1 MLKYPAILAS
11 VFLALWPSAGLA
23 APVWEQWQTVPG
35 VFDLGGPRADG
46 SLVVAGSTALYT
58 VTPAGDLR
66 PFARGLLGYRGDP
79 GPEAYLAV
87 SPGQHVS
94 RGGCAFTRDDV
105 YILRLHP
112 PIGVTRVDRSGV
124 EATSF
129 VNLGVPSLSGIA
141 FDSVGAFDHRL
152 LLTAPANGR
161 TAVIAVDCK
170 GASQVITATAPPVE
184 GGIDVAPETFGAFAG
199 ELIAPDELTGS
210 IWAVAPDGVA
220 RRVVSSG
227 LATGGDIG
235 VESIGFVPPGFTNRG
250 GFVYLADRGTA
261 NNPHPGTDSILRLSS
276 ADLVAAGVRDGDL
289 VAATEGGAAMIA
301 VHCDASCR
309 VTTVVPAPTSAH
321 GEGHVV
327 FSVTPQSPSSPTQ
340 RPGTSAQPA
349 RPAAPN
355 SGIGVA
361 WMLALVAVVLVGA
374 GAAVVVLAAD
384 RVRRR

>member
-11 VFLALWPSAGLA
+11 AFLALWPSAGLA
-23 APVWEQWQTVPG
+23 APVWQQWQTVPG

-58 VTPAGDLR
+58 VTSAGDLR
-66 PFARGLLGYRGDP
+66 PFARGLPGYRGDP

-87 SPGQHVS
+87 SPGQRVKG
-94 RGGCAFTRDDV
+94 GGCAFTRDDV

-124 EATSF
+124 DATSF

-152 LLTAPANGR
+152 LLTAPVNGR

-170 GASQVITATAPPVE
+170 YSSQVITATAPPVE
-184 GGIDVAPETFGAFAG
+184 GGIAVAPETFGAFAG
-199 ELIAPDELTGS
+199 SLIAPDELTGS
-210 IWAVAPDGVA
+210 IWAIAPDGVA
-220 RRVVSSG
+220 RLVVTSG
-227 LATGGDIG
+227 LAAGGDIG
-235 VESIGFVPPGFTNRG
+235 VESVGFVPPGFTNRG

-276 ADLVAAGVRDGDL
+276 ADVVAAGVRDGDL
-289 VAATEGGAAMIA
+289 LAATEGGAAMIA

-309 VTTVVPAPTSAH
+309 VTTVVPAPTTAH

-327 FSVTPQSPSSPTQ
+327 FTVTPQSPSSPTQ
-340 RPGTSAQPA
+340 HPGASA
-349 RPAAPN
+349 RPAAAN
-355 SGIGVA
+355 ASSGVA
-361 WMLALVAVVLVGA
+361 WILALVAVVLTGA